1 MCRPQ
6 TYETHYIYKDFR
18 DKVENLI
25 TALSGT
31 SSYPSLHKVMVW
43 HCRVLGQILRQ
54 SPHAHDFT
62 AENTRRSSRIK
73 LAEVPSRLNPKKVCG
88 IFFSLTFLF
97 KLPWPGMKSS
107 SQAGLVVEYLAK
119 ERTRFDEQRRVVYML
134 VGCLGVALLFYDL
147 YNLVLGESSLVR
159 TVYIVNDAV
168 FIVCSLT
175 FVFLAYTRRVRLG
188 LLEQAIFVF
197 LALES
202 FVFNSLAPYVF
213 NHSLQEVFR
222 ETIADDVWL
231 LLLVCAMALH
241 LFQGW
246 RGVFIAAGLYLAS
259 LTVTSGY
266 LVGQLG
272 VNMGTNLAS
281 LVWQTY
287 AAGGMVLCFLFVL
300 ARYRD
305 HAQRIT
311 LQYEMLEQIAF
322 LDALTGLPN
331 RRRMYDVTQQQ
342 LELAQRY
349 NTPFCIA
356 LLDIDHFKRIN
367 DTLGHIK
374 GDEVLVQVAALLRA
388 ELRATD
394 QLGRWGG
401 EEFLLVLP
409 QINLPEALAALERS
423 RRTVESHVSVA
434 GQSVTLSC
442 GVTPYLPGDTATS
455 IFQRADEALY
465 EAKRR
470 GRNQVVSSENENSRL
485 SRERLFS

>member
-1 MCRPQ
+1 
-6 TYETHYIYKDFR
+6 
-18 DKVENLI
+18 
-25 TALSGT
+25 
-31 SSYPSLHKVMVW
+31 
-43 HCRVLGQILRQ
+43 
-54 SPHAHDFT
+54 
-62 AENTRRSSRIK
+62 
-73 LAEVPSRLNPKKVCG
+73 
-88 IFFSLTFLF
+88 
-97 KLPWPGMKSS
+97 MKSS

-134 VGCLGVALLFYDL
+134 VGCLGVALLLYDL
-147 YNLVLGESSLVR
+147 YNLVLSESSLVR

-259 LTVTSGY
+259 LVVTSGY

-272 VNMGTNLAS
+272 VNIGTNLAS

-349 NTPFCIA
+349 TTPFCIA

-465 EAKRR
+465 EAKKR
-470 GRNQVVSSENENSRL
+470 GRNQVVSSDNENSRL